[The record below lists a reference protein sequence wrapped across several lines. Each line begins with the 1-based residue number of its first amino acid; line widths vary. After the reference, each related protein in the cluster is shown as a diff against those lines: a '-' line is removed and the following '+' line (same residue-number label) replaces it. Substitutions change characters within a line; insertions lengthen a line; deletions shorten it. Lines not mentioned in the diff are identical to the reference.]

1 MLQAARSGLEVEQ
14 QRSAALKRRL
24 DKEEA
29 DVEKLTGLSL
39 AGLFHSI
46 LGDRTERM
54 QKEKQEAI
62 AARLK
67 YDDASQA
74 VVDALD
80 EVEHL
85 SAELQSLEGVEEEYA
100 ELLDRKAA
108 ILLERSDEQTH
119 KLMACDERISDLKSD
134 EKELVEAVT
143 AGDAALDAL
152 NLVDSDLA
160 AAGDWGTLDLVGGG
174 LISGLAKHSKFD
186 SAKAHAERAQ
196 RLLLAF
202 SRELVDAGE
211 RLDLSIDVGG
221 FTKFADFFFDGLIAD
236 WVVQSK
242 IRQSQEACRNAT
254 SQASAAVNACRQKLR
269 ETRQAL
275 ADEIESRQQLIADA

>member
-134 EKELVEAVT
+134 EKELDEAVT

>member
-1 MLQAARSGLEVEQ
+1 MLQAARTGLEVEQ
-14 QRSAALKRRL
+14 KRSAALKRRL

-74 VVDALD
+74 VVHALD
-80 EVEHL
+80 EVERL
-85 SAELQSLEGVEEEYA
+85 SAELQSLEGVEDQYA
-100 ELLDRKAA
+100 DLLDRKAA

-134 EKELVEAVT
+134 EKELDEAVT

-174 LISGLAKHSKFD
+174 LISGLAKHSRFD
-186 SAKAHAERAQ
+186 SAKANAERAQ

-254 SQASAAVNACRQKLR
+254 TQASAAVNACRQKLR
-269 ETRQAL
+269 ETRQTL
-275 ADEIESRQQLIADA
+275 ADEIESRQRLIADA